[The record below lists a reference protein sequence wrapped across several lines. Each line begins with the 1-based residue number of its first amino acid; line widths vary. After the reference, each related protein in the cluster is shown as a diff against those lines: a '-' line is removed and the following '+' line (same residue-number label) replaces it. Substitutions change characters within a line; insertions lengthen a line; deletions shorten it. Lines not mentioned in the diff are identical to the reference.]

1 MMSFK
6 ALKPGYSIQWL
17 LPEGFS
23 FYRAYHYTFQSSIRK
38 FSCCCGGVLPMRNF
52 MLPYI
57 GRNAAA
63 AAEEK
68 T

>member
-1 MMSFK
+1 MFFK

-17 LPEGFS
+17 LPEDFS
-23 FYRAYHYTFQSSIRK
+23 FYRAYHYIFQTSIRK
-38 FSCCCGGVLPMRNF
+38 FSCCCGVLPMRNF

>member
-1 MMSFK
+1 MSFK

-23 FYRAYHYTFQSSIRK
+23 FYIAYHYTFQSSIRK
-38 FSCCCGGVLPMRNF
+38 FSCCCGVLQMRNF

>member
-1 MMSFK
+1 MFFK

-23 FYRAYHYTFQSSIRK
+23 FYTFQSSIRK
-38 FSCCCGGVLPMRNF
+38 FSCCCGVLPMRNF

-68 T
+68 R